1 MMVCHRNY
9 EKQCSS
15 SIVKPLCI
23 LFNKSMNEGTI
34 LALLKKATIVPIYK
48 GGNNSAAC
56 NYRPVS
62 LTSNIMKI
70 FERVIRKQLVD
81 YMTENDLLNHTQHGF
96 RHGRSCLSAL
106 LSVYDDL
113 VNMNITASAVHMI
126 YLDFSKA
133 FDKVDHGIL
142 EHKLSQIGVCG
153 KLGVWIH
160 NFLQERSQYVRV
172 PGGISDEQTVIS
184 GVPQGTVLG
193 PVLLLMSDIDKD
205 ISESKV
211 VSFADDTRIYHQ
223 IDSDD
228 STNQLQTDLNKM
240 YNWSVTNNMLFN
252 ASKFQSIC
260 YSSHAS
266 VDSNFIYKDHE
277 DNPIAW
283 FDHVKDLGI
292 YICHKI

>member
-1 MMVCHRNY
+1 MGALL
-9 EKQCSS
+9 
-15 SIVKPLCI
+15 SINQNQNQ
-23 LFNKSMNEGTI
+23 NKSMNEGTI
-34 LALLKKATIVPIYK
+34 PALLKKATIVPIYK

-96 RHGRSCLSAL
+96 LHRWSCLSVL
-106 LSVYDDL
+106 LSVYEYDDL

-142 EHKLSQIGVCG
+142 EVEHKLSQIGVCG

-172 PGGISDEQTVIS
+172 PGRLAPMWQQSGTLIFCSCHEIAGFLVDE
-184 GVPQGTVLG
+184 L
-193 PVLLLMSDIDKD
+193 
-205 ISESKV
+205 
-211 VSFADDTRIYHQ
+211 Q
-223 IDSDD
+223 I
-228 STNQLQTDLNKM
+228 
-240 YNWSVTNNMLFN
+240 
-252 ASKFQSIC
+252 
-260 YSSHAS
+260 
-266 VDSNFIYKDHE
+266 
-277 DNPIAW
+277 
-283 FDHVKDLGI
+283 
-292 YICHKI
+292 